1 MSQLAQG
8 LKSLKQLILKLEDM
22 SILHPVNSVDSIMEA
37 LELASLFEMYESTAS
52 SLLLQT
58 SANLLERVKQF
69 ELSEE
74 ELENLKQHLISIGFT
89 EDEITEILDLEAAD
103 EE

>member
-8 LKSLKQLILKLEDM
+8 LKSLKQLILRLEDL
-22 SILHPVNSVDSIMEA
+22 SIRHPVNSVDTIMEA

-69 ELSEE
+69 ELSAE
-74 ELENLKQHLISIGFT
+74 ELEKLKQHLIGVGFT
-89 EDEITEILDLEAAD
+89 ADEITEILDLEAD
-103 EE
+103 E

>member
-8 LKSLKQLILKLEDM
+8 LKSLKQLILRLEDL
-22 SILHPVNSVDSIMEA
+22 SIRHPVNSVDSIMEA

-74 ELENLKQHLISIGFT
+74 QLEHLKQHLISVGFT
-89 EDEITEILDLEAAD
+89 ADEITEILDLEAAD
-103 EE
+103 DE

>member
-8 LKSLKQLILKLEDM
+8 LTSLKQLILKLEDI
-22 SILHPVNSVDSIMEA
+22 SIRHPVNSVDSIMEA

-69 ELSEE
+69 ELSQE
-74 ELENLKQHLISIGFT
+74 ELDNLKQHLMSVGFT
-89 EDEITEILDLEAAD
+89 ADEIAEILDLDTD
-103 EE
+103 EN